1 MHGQR
6 GLGTG
11 IAALEFV
18 FDEQDCFPVGMG

>member
-11 IAALEFV
+11 IAVLEFV
-18 FDEQDCFPVGMG
+18 FDEEDYFPVGMG